1 MAKLPHI
8 TICNR
13 NPHLLETADGR
24 PYIMIGDTGWELLHR
39 LNLQEID
46 EYFKIRASQS
56 FNMVWANILPEFDGL
71 TTPHRNGD
79 LPLIDGNPEKPNDR
93 YFDFVDKLLSL
104 AESHGLYLGL
114 LPAWGDK
121 LTAPWGA
128 GPRIFTI
135 DNLSVA
141 DSYAVYLGNRYLGH
155 SNILWVLG
163 GDRPA
168 KIFGEPNQFPMRNAI
183 DAGLP
188 SDSDWTPIWRAMA
201 RGQRKGGASQL
212 ITYHPQGGTMSTS
225 AFLHDEEWLDLNA
238 MQSGHGGGHD
248 VPVWESI
255 TRDYGLMPIK
265 PTFDSEPNYED
276 HPINPWPVWDPAS
289 GFYDDFDVR
298 KQIYRSIFAGG
309 CGVIYGHHCVWQFAS
324 EHFEPVLKVLFD
336 WKTALTR
343 PGAQNL
349 AHLIGLLN
357 SVDFL
362 NLAPNQSRIIET
374 NGAGP
379 FHARAIASELETL
392 VYVPD
397 GRAIEIDMTW
407 ANQSEVTVEEF
418 NPTTGFSRSMEATWT
433 SRESVRCQEG
443 EADKDRVIVAR
454 KLAFRN

>member
-1 MAKLPHI
+1 MSKLPRI
-8 TICNR
+8 TISAR
-13 NPHLLETADGR
+13 NPHLLATDDGK
-24 PYIMIGDTGWELLHR
+24 PYLMVGDTAWEMLHR
-39 LNLQEID
+39 LDLEEIH

-56 FNMVWANILPEFDGL
+56 FNMIWANVLPEFDGL
-71 TTPHRNGD
+71 TTPNRYGD
-79 LPLIDGNPEKPNDR
+79 LPLIDGNPEKPNER
-93 YFDFVDKLLSL
+93 YFEFVDKVLHI

-128 GPRIFTI
+128 GPRIFDT
-135 DNLSVA
+135 DNLSA
-141 DSYAVYLGNRYLGH
+141 AEGYAAYLGNRYSGQ

-168 KIFGEPNQFPMRNAI
+168 KIFGEPNQFPLRNAI

-188 SDSDWTPIWRAMA
+188 SNSDWTPIWRAMA
-201 RGQRKGGASQL
+201 QGLRKEGASHL

-225 AFLHDEEWLDLNA
+225 AFLHGEEWLDLNA
-238 MQSGHGGGHD
+238 LQSGHGGGHD

-255 TRDYGLMPIK
+255 SRDYGLEPIK

-276 HPINPWPVWDPAS
+276 HPVNPWPVWDPAS
-289 GFYDDFDVR
+289 GFYDSFDVR

-324 EHFEPVLKVLFD
+324 ARFEPVLDVLFD
-336 WKTALTR
+336 WKAALAR
-343 PGAQNL
+343 PGAQSL
-349 AHLIGLLN
+349 THLVGLLN

-362 NLAPNQSRIIET
+362 SLVPNQSRIVGT

-379 FHARAIASELETL
+379 SHARAIASDSVSL

-397 GRAIEIDMTW
+397 GREIEVDLKWTNH
-407 ANQSEVTVEEF
+407 ANVIVEVFDPTNGIRQLLEET
-418 NPTTGFSRSMEATWT
+418 PTS
-433 SRESVRCQEG
+433 QETLICPPI
-443 EADKDRVIVAR
+443 ETEKDRVILVRKSVAM
-454 KLAFRN
+454 